1 MQTDTPGDAQ
11 WPAAGSSPASGIRGE
26 LTGAGGLRLSWWGY
40 LPPPGTGSPRA
51 VTLLVHGYAEHQG
64 RYARLIA
71 ALTGQGFAVYTL
83 DHRGHG
89 RSDGP
94 RANVERF
101 DDFVGDLRRLD
112 ERARAAH
119 PGAPVFVFGHS
130 MGGLIAL
137 RFALS
142 YQEGLRGLALSAPAL
157 RFGEDTPAILRR
169 LAGVLARA
177 APRFPVS
184 RAGLEGESL
193 LSRDPRVQAA
203 FDADPLN
210 YHGPAQA
217 RMADQMLRAA
227 ADARARLETLRLP
240 LLVLQGDLDRYV
252 VPAGATEVYERAG
265 SADKTLKWWPGCR
278 HELLNEPEGP
288 EVVAYLL
295 DWLGRRATRPGRR

>member
-1 MQTDTPGDAQ
+1 
-11 WPAAGSSPASGIRGE
+11 
-26 LTGAGGLRLSWWGY
+26 
-40 LPPPGTGSPRA
+40 
-51 VTLLVHGYAEHQG
+51 VTLLVHGYGEHQG

-89 RSDGP
+89 RSAGP
-94 RANVERF
+94 RANVARF
-101 DDFVGDLRRLD
+101 DDFVDDLHRLD
-112 ERARAAH
+112 DRARAAH

-137 RFALS
+137 RYALR
-142 YQEGLRGLALSAPAL
+142 YQDGLQGLALSAPAL

-169 LAGVLARA
+169 LSGVLARF
-177 APRFPVS
+177 APTFPVS
-184 RAGLEGESL
+184 RIALEGESL
-193 LSRDPRVQAA
+193 LSRDPLVQAT

-217 RMADQMLRAA
+217 RMAHQMLRAA
-227 ADARARLETLRLP
+227 ADARAREETLRLP
-240 LLVLQGDLDRYV
+240 LLVMQGDLDRYV
-252 VPAGATEVYERAG
+252 VPAGATELFEYAA

-288 EVVAYLL
+288 EVVAFVL
-295 DWLGRRATRPGRR
+295 DWLERHATRPGPRA